1 MFFST
6 EQIEQ
11 SVKRLNNLNPFFG
24 TVFLVFKQI
33 DLPIEKTISLPF
45 IPILD
50 DFLQKYYRPTDKYIG
65 FYTPF
70 KTSNP
75 KKRWNTHQYAN
86 SLHRV
91 AVDTFS
97 DVIIHPKGSSEWGWK
112 SDYIEILWKEHLLYT
127 PIPTFDLA
135 VWLYRS
141 KQWTASTQIS
151 DVLKS
156 FFYDFG
162 IEDTERELF
171 NTVSLPA
178 TTLFSEKAVDTDT
191 LLNIIGLPPEPSK
204 SQEKRPSNAALFV
217 RAEDG
222 TKLQYLKLTGVGP
235 SEEMELYLAPR
246 LNLITGDNALGKTFL
261 LECSWWALT
270 GTWASQYPAYP
281 QQNVP
286 KDKPTISYQIGKES
300 LPDAVQ
306 VAKYNWRE
314 QSWSEQRNRNVLPG
328 LAVFFQADG
337 SGAIWDPTYPTTQL
351 SLFGE
356 VITAEAFLHLSPS
369 EIWIGKRGQR
379 ENKDIM
385 LCRGLIEDWITW
397 QSTPGDKRY
406 QAFLTALQAL
416 SPHSKYQL
424 IPGEPTKLPGD
435 ARRMPTLEFP
445 YGTVPVVHCSAG
457 IKRIIALAYLLVW
470 AWNEHLDHT
479 NSIREEPQ
487 RSIVLLVDEMEAHL
501 HPLWQRVI
509 VPALLKVVKA
519 LSGEVETQILI
530 ATHSP
535 LILASIEPD
544 FDQDTDSLFHLE
556 LNIENGE
563 VHLDEVPFIKM
574 GSVDNWLVSDIF
586 GLEQPRS
593 VEAEEAIAAA
603 NAIQLEKNPPRK
615 KVQEISDILVKVL
628 AQNDEFWPTWVYFAE
643 KNGARLDARR
653 NAS

>member
-1 MFFST
+1 MFFSK

-24 TVFLVFKQI
+24 IVFLAFKEVNLPVGKTVPLNFISII
-33 DLPIEKTISLPF
+33 DA
-45 IPILD
+45 
-50 DFLQKYYRPTDKYIG
+50 FLQKYYRPTDTYNG

-97 DVIIHPKGSSEWGWK
+97 DVIIHPKGTNEWGWEA
-112 SDYIEILWKEHLLYT
+112 DYVETLWQEHLLYT

-141 KQWTASTQIS
+141 REWPINTQIP
-151 DVLKS
+151 DVLTA
-156 FFYDFG
+156 FFSYFK
-162 IEDTERELF
+162 IQNTEQVLF
-171 NTVSLPA
+171 NTTSLPA
-178 TTLFSEKAVDTDT
+178 NKLFTEKVVDTDT
-191 LLNIIGLPPEPSK
+191 LLNSIGLPPEPSK
-204 SQEKRPSNAALFV
+204 PQENRRFTSAPFI
-217 RAEDG
+217 RAEAG
-222 TKLQYLKLTGVGP
+222 TKLQFLRLTGVGP
-235 SEEMELYLAPR
+235 SEEMEFHLAPR

-270 GTWASQYPAYP
+270 GTWSSQYPAYP
-281 QQNVP
+281 QQDVP
-286 KDKPTISYQIGKES
+286 RDLPAISYQLGKEAAS
-300 LPDAVQ
+300 NGIQ
-306 VAKYNWRE
+306 IAKYNWRE
-314 QSWSEQRNRNVLPG
+314 QNWSESRNRNVLPG

-337 SGAIWDPTYPTTQL
+337 SGAIWDPTYPTPQL
-351 SLFGE
+351 SLFDE
-356 VITAEAFLHLSPS
+356 VVTSDAFLYLSPS
-369 EIWIGKRGQR
+369 EIWNGKRGRR
-379 ENKDIM
+379 ENKEVM

-397 QSTPGDKRY
+397 QNTLEDPRY
-406 QAFLTALQAL
+406 KAFLAALQAL

-424 IPGEPTKLPGD
+424 IPGEPIKLPGD
-435 ARRMPTLEFP
+435 ARRMPTLKFP
-445 YGTVPVVHCSAG
+445 YGAVPVVHCSAG
-457 IKRIIALAYLLVW
+457 IKRIIALAYVLVW
-470 AWNEHLDHT
+470 AWYEHLDHT

-509 VPALLKVVKA
+509 VPALLQVVKA
-519 LSGEVETQILI
+519 LSSEVETQILI

-535 LILASIEPD
+535 LVLASLEPD
-544 FDQDTDSLFHLE
+544 FDQDIDSLFHLE
-556 LNIENGE
+556 LNLEDGS

-574 GSVDNWLVSDIF
+574 GSVDSWLVSDIF

-593 VEAEEAIAAA
+593 VEAEKAIAEA
-603 NAIQLEKNPPRK
+603 NAIQLEKNPTPK
-615 KVQEISDILVKVL
+615 KVQEISDTLIKVL
-628 AQNDEFWPTWVYFAE
+628 APHDEFWPTWVYFAE
-643 KNGARLDARR
+643 KNGARLDARK